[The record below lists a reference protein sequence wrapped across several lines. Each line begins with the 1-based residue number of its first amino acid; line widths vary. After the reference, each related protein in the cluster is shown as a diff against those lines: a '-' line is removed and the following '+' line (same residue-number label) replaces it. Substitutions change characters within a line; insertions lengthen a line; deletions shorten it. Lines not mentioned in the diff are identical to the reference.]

1 MGFDGLFW
9 IVFLM
14 GLLLVFVGGGLGIAF
29 LLAFSVGVCVIV
41 FLFEF

>member
-9 IVFLM
+9 NVFLR
-14 GLLLVFVGGGLGIAF
+14 GLLLDSVDEGLGIAF

-41 FLFEF
+41 LLFEF

>member
-1 MGFDGLFW
+1 MEFDGLFW
-9 IVFLM
+9 IVFLR
-14 GLLLVFVGGGLGIAF
+14 GLLWTFVSGGVGIAF

>member
-14 GLLLVFVGGGLGIAF
+14 GLLWTLVSGGAGIAF
-29 LLAFSVGVCVIV
+29 LLAFSVGVCVIA
-41 FLFEF
+41 FLFGI

>member
-9 IVFLM
+9 IVFLR
-14 GLLLVFVGGGLGIAF
+14 GLLLAFVSGGVGIAF

-41 FLFEF
+41 FLFGV